1 MKHFAFFWL
10 ILLLLSCT
18 TEKKEK
24 NQQNKSNLLV
34 DQLITVSHLY
44 SEQAQ
49 QSLPWKNSFKVR
61 PLINSLFYEVLQ
73 NKIVLYNPIFED
85 TVFNVL
91 DKESWLHI
99 LKNNKQLT
107 FDTTQFNDLYFFESW
122 SLDTANNFNLQK
134 EVLYWSP
141 VKRENQIMKLAGKV
155 KAYPLKEK
163 KLLAQQL
170 IYEFSLNDSIFSN
183 ERLNKRKFAK
193 ILFDWAIHNPHK
205 TYNPFTSQPM
215 TKEELYQR
223 MNISDSSLYLPYN
236 EINAILFVE
245 NWYYDTKTYS
255 IQKEV
260 LSIAP
265 ILYLFDNNEVLKQI
279 LFVIHPNN
287 KPFKIL

>member
-10 ILLLLSCT
+10 LLLLFSCT
-18 TEKKEK
+18 NENKEK
-24 NQQNKSNLLV
+24 NIRSSNLLV
-34 DQLITVSHLY
+34 DELITVSHLY
-44 SEQAQ
+44 SENVQ
-49 QSLPWKNSFKVR
+49 QSLPWANAFRVR
-61 PLINSLFYEVLQ
+61 PLINNLFYDVLQ

-99 LKNNKQLT
+99 LKNSKHLT

-122 SLDTANNFNLQK
+122 SLDTINNFNLQK

-141 VKRENQIMKLAGKV
+141 VKRENQILKLAGKV
-155 KAYPLKEK
+155 KVQPLKEK

-193 ILFDWAIHNPHK
+193 ILFDWAIHNPNK

-215 TKEELYQR
+215 TKEELYRR

-236 EINAILFVE
+236 DINSILFVE

-265 ILYLFDNNEVLKQI
+265 ILYLFNDDEVSKQI

>member
-1 MKHFAFFWL
+1 MKHLAIFW
-10 ILLLLSCT
+10 LLLLLFSCT
-18 TEKKEK
+18 TKKKEK
-24 NQQNKSNLLV
+24 PQSQSNLLV
-34 DQLITVSHLY
+34 DELITVSHLY

-49 QSLPWKNSFKVR
+49 QSLPWTNAFRVR
-61 PLINSLFYEVLQ
+61 TLINSLFFDVLQ

-85 TVFNVL
+85 TVFNKL

-99 LKNNKQLT
+99 LKNSKHLT
-107 FDTTQFNDLYFFESW
+107 FDTTQFNDLFFFESW
-122 SLDTANNFNLQK
+122 HLDTLENFNLRK

-155 KAYPLKEK
+155 KTLPLKEK

-170 IYEFSLNDSIFSN
+170 IYEFSLNDSIFAN

-193 ILFDWAIHNPHK
+193 ILFEWAIHNPQK

-215 TKEELYQR
+215 TKEELYKR
-223 MNISDSSLYLPYN
+223 MYISDSSLYMPHN
-236 EINAILFVE
+236 DINSILFVE

-265 ILYLFDNNEVLKQI
+265 ILYLYNDDEVSKQI